1 MRPARAVP
9 VNTSQR
15 PAVVHGSNAPAD
27 SPRWRVM
34 SSGSLAL
41 LTRQAQA
48 IHVVLP
54 CQRENPQLWFSELPA
69 DLELAKAHCRS
80 CPLRG
85 PCLSGAVERGEP
97 HGVWGG
103 EIFAQGAI
111 IAQKR
116 PRGRPPTRSAGP
128 PASASRQ
135 IGPGPCT
142 TARSA

>member
-1 MRPARAVP
+1 
-9 VNTSQR
+9 
-15 PAVVHGSNAPAD
+15 
-27 SPRWRVM
+27 M

-41 LTRQAQA
+41 LTRLAQA
-48 IHVVLP
+48 SHVVLP

-103 EIFAQGAI
+103 EIFVRGAV
-111 IAQKR
+111 IARKR

-128 PASASRQ
+128 SAAASASRR
-135 IGPGPCT
+135 IGP
-142 TARSA
+142 